1 MISLRPS
8 LAAVES
14 QPAVSNIRTQ
24 SLKSTSTIDAQII
37 SPVKNKPIKIR
48 TFKIPS
54 LEPSNQVRK
63 TSNLMINARTDE
75 DFRNETDKN
84 SDFSCRFCGK
94 IFENLRLKR
103 RHEIVFCTK
112 DWTKNFNNLSL

>member
-1 MISLRPS
+1 M
-8 LAAVES
+8 ADVET
-14 QPAVSNIRTQ
+14 QQAVSKIRTQ
-24 SLKSTSTIDAQII
+24 SLKSTSIIDAQII

-54 LEPSNQVRK
+54 LEPSYQVRK
-63 TSNLMINARTDE
+63 ISNVKINARSADE
-75 DFRNETDKN
+75 DNRNQTDKN
-84 SDFSCRFCGK
+84 SDFSCRFCQK
-94 IFENLRLKR
+94 NFENLRLKR